1 MMPGMD
7 GMEFCRLLKKD
18 LEISHIPVI
27 MLTARAYLD
36 DRLDGLELGADDYI
50 AKPFE
55 ARELRLRIRNVLSQ
69 RERLRER
76 FSQEFSIEPLEMAKT
91 TADEQFM
98 GKLLSSIEH
107 ELHRPEFNVDE
118 IAETLNVSR
127 ATLNRKI
134 KALTD
139 LSPAALLKLLRLKK
153 ARQLLQQEFGNI
165 SEVAFEVGFNS
176 PSHFTRSFV
185 QQFGQSP
192 TEEIK
197 SKTP

>member
-1 MMPGMD
+1 MA
-7 GMEFCRLLKKD
+7 
-18 LEISHIPVI
+18 IS
-27 MLTARAYLD
+27 
-36 DRLDGLELGADDYI
+36 
-50 AKPFE
+50 
-55 ARELRLRIRNVLSQ
+55 
-69 RERLRER
+69 
-76 FSQEFSIEPLEMAKT
+76 
-91 TADEQFM
+91 TADEQFI

-107 ELHRPEFNVDE
+107 EIHRSEFNVDE
-118 IAETLNVSR
+118 LADTLNVSR

-176 PSHFTRSFV
+176 PSHFTRSYV